1 MILESGVVKWFN
13 PEKGFGFIARESGD
27 DIFVHFSDIAGDGYK
42 TLDEG
47 ETVSFEVAEGDRGPQ
62 AANVT
67 RQK

>member
-1 MILESGVVKWFN
+1 MVKWFN